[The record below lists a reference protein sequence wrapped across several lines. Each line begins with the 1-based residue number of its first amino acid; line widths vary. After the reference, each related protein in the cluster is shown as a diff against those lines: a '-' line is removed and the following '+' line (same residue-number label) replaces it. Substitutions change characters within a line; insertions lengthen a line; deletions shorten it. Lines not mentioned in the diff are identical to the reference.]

1 MGTSSEALLVQL
13 MVRQIRAGFDP
24 AASSLK
30 DIWLEMHLTLGKTVS
45 SRLVP
50 SFSQFPETVNRG

>member
-1 MGTSSEALLVQL
+1 MQL

-30 DIWLEMHLTLGKTVS
+30 DVWLERHLTLGKTVS